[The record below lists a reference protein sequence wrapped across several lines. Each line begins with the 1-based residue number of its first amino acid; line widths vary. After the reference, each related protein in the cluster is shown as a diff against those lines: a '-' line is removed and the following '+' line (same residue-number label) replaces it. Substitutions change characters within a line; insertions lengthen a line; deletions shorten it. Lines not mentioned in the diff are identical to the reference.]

1 MKTNKPMALALGLF
15 LMAFTFPDTRQ
26 VGVDTIGPEPCSTTN
41 NTFQNGEQ
49 ITYKI
54 YYNLNFVWIPAGE
67 VVFKIFDEGSQ
78 YHYQAIGTTYS
89 SYEWFFTVRDEY
101 NSWVDKNTLLPNY
114 SERSVNEGDY
124 HIFEKISFNQR
135 DRKTTVWRSKKRGED
150 ETKTEHAVKDCV
162 HDVLSSLY
170 HLRTIDFNSQSSGY
184 AVPFRIFM
192 DKEEYPLKM
201 KYMGKE
207 SKKKVYGMGK
217 YKTLKFQPDVIAGE
231 VFNEEAKMTVW
242 VSDDQNKIPLLIETP
257 VSVGS
262 VKMVI
267 KEYKGLKYPFT
278 AKN

>member
-101 NSWVDKNTLLPNY
+101 NSWVDK
-114 SERSVNEGDY
+114 
-124 HIFEKISFNQR
+124 
-135 DRKTTVWRSKKRGED
+135 
-150 ETKTEHAVKDCV
+150 
-162 HDVLSSLY
+162 
-170 HLRTIDFNSQSSGY
+170 
-184 AVPFRIFM
+184 
-192 DKEEYPLKM
+192 
-201 KYMGKE
+201 
-207 SKKKVYGMGK
+207 
-217 YKTLKFQPDVIAGE
+217 
-231 VFNEEAKMTVW
+231 
-242 VSDDQNKIPLLIETP
+242 
-257 VSVGS
+257 
-262 VKMVI
+262 
-267 KEYKGLKYPFT
+267 
-278 AKN
+278 